1 MKSLDTIAA
10 ISTPAGK
17 GGIAV
22 VRISGEQAIEIADK
36 IFLSKSKK
44 KLSDTASHRLV
55 FGEIYH
61 DKQKI
66 DEVLVSVLRA
76 PHSFTG
82 ENTVEISCH
91 GSEYIQEKILQ
102 ILVANKV
109 RIATA
114 GEFTQ
119 RAFLNGKMDLAQAEA
134 VADLISSENE
144 AAHRVALQQ
153 LRGGFSEEL
162 NQLRE
167 QLLRFVSLMELELDF
182 SEEDVEF
189 VDRSQLRELL
199 KQLRTKIDHLL
210 QSFAL
215 GNVIKNGVPVV
226 IVGQTNVGKSTLLN
240 TLLGEERAI
249 VSDIHGTTRDTIE
262 DSIQLNGI
270 KFCFIDTAGIRH
282 TNETIEQLGIERTY
296 EKIRKA
302 SVILLLLDATQP
314 ESFETSVR
322 QVVAHISEKQYLIVL
337 LNKCD
342 KQDTTE
348 TKKIISNKYS
358 QFPVI
363 TISAK
368 QKQGIDELITQLV
381 KTVNLSSLSN
391 NETIVTNVR
400 HYEALQRTQE
410 ALTRV
415 ETGFDENIPSD
426 LIAQDIRESLYHLG
440 TITGQISTDEILG
453 NIFSKFCIGK

>member
-1 MKSLDTIAA
+1 MKFSDTIAA

-17 GGIAV
+17 GGIAII
-22 VRISGEQAIEIADK
+22 RISGEQAIFIVDK
-36 IFLSKSKK
+36 IFNAQSGK
-44 KLSDTASHRLV
+44 KLADTTSHRLL
-55 FGEIYH
+55 FGELH
-61 DKQKI
+61 HNGQKI
-66 DEVLVSVLRA
+66 DDVLVSVFRA

-82 ENTVEISCH
+82 EDTVEISCH
-91 GSEYIQEKILQ
+91 GSIFIQEKVLQ
-102 ILVANKV
+102 ILIAHSV

-134 VADLISSENE
+134 VADLIASENE

-153 LRGGFSEEL
+153 LRGGFSNDL
-162 NQLRE
+162 QYLRE
-167 QLLRFVSLMELELDF
+167 QLLTFVSLMELELDF
-182 SEEDVEF
+182 SDEDVEF
-189 VDRSQLRELL
+189 MDRDKFKKLLAELQEKISQ
-199 KQLRTKIDHLL
+199 LL

-215 GNVIKNGVPVV
+215 GNVIKNGVPVA

-262 DSIQLNGI
+262 DSIQLGGI

-282 TNETIEQLGIERTY
+282 TDETIEQLGIERTY

-302 SVILLLLDATQP
+302 SIVLLLLDATQP
-314 ESFETSVR
+314 KNFESSLQ
-322 QVVAHISEKQYLIVL
+322 QVIEHITNTQHLIIL
-337 LNKCD
+337 INKCD
-342 KQDTTE
+342 TLENGKHPTINTNK
-348 TKKIISNKYS
+348 TFSKIA
-358 QFPVI
+358 
-363 TISAK
+363 ISAK
-368 QKQGIDELITQLV
+368 NKQGISELINELV
-381 KTVNLSSLSN
+381 KTVNLSPLAN

-410 ALTRV
+410 ALQRI
-415 ETGFDENIPSD
+415 EKGFADNIPSD
-426 LIAQDIRESLYHLG
+426 LIAQDVREALYHLG
-440 TITGQISTDEILG
+440 SITGTISTDEILG